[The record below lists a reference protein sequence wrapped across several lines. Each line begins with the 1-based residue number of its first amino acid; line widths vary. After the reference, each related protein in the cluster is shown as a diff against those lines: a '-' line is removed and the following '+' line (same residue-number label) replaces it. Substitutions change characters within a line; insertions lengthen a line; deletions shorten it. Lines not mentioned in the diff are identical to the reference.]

1 MEEVVGVERVGE
13 VVSVEWVEVE
23 LGLRR
28 VVVVEVLDVEGF
40 LVAGLDIKLEWVV
53 GVGNKLLGSWF
64 FFGRG
69 LSRKRKTESK

>member
-40 LVAGLDIKLEWVV
+40 LVAGLDIKLE
-53 GVGNKLLGSWF
+53 
-64 FFGRG
+64 
-69 LSRKRKTESK
+69 